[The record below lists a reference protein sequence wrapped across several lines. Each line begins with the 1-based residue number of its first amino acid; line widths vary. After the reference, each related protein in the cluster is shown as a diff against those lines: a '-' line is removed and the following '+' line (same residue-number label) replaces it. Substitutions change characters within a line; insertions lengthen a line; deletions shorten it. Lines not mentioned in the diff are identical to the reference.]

1 MSQPRKKGM
10 PLGVMFAIGVAIAVA
25 IGVGQAKAETVRF
38 PSDAEARFSVTVT
51 GSGPDVI
58 LIPGLGNSRDVWN
71 TTVDRLKG
79 QYRLHVLNIAGFA
92 GEPAGANA
100 TGEVI
105 TPSVEALDAYIKAKR
120 LNKPVIV
127 GHSMGGLM
135 ALMIAASHPEDAGK
149 LVVVDAFPFIG
160 TAFNQ
165 PTVDAIR
172 PQAERFRSTIVNATP
187 EQFETM
193 QRGMVA
199 GPNPPAYGEEMVG
212 WTLKSERRVMAQAMY
227 DDMVTDLRPALPSI
241 KARIVMFYP
250 FDARRGIAVEQ
261 ADAIYKDAYKMAP
274 DAQLIRIDNATHFLM
289 LDQPEAFHAK
299 LAEALKP

>member
-10 PLGVMFAIGVAIAVA
+10 PLGVMFAVGIAIAVA
-25 IGVGQAKAETVRF
+25 IGVGQAKAETIRF
-38 PSDAEARFSVTVT
+38 PNDAEARFSVTVT
-51 GSGPDVI
+51 GTGPDVI

-71 TTVDRLKG
+71 ATVDRFKG

-100 TGEVI
+100 EGEVI
-105 TPSVEALDAYIKAKR
+105 APSVVALDAYIKAKK
-120 LNKPVIV
+120 LTKPVVV

-135 ALMIAASHPEDAGK
+135 ALMLGASHPEDAGK
-149 LVVVDAFPFIG
+149 LVIVDAFPFIG

-172 PQAERFRSTIVNATP
+172 PQAERFRTTIISATP

-193 QRGMVA
+193 QRGMIA

-212 WTLKSERRVMAQAMY
+212 WTLKSTRRVMAQAMY
-227 DDMVTDLRPALPSI
+227 DDMVTDMRPALPSI
-241 KARIVMFYP
+241 KTRIVMFYP
-250 FDARRGIAVEQ
+250 HHSRSGMPVETT
-261 ADAIYKDAYKMAP
+261 DTIYREAYKSAP
-274 DAQLIRIDNATHFLM
+274 DAQLIRVDNSTHFIM
-289 LDQPEAFHAK
+289 LDQPEFFHAK
-299 LAEALKP
+299 LAEALK